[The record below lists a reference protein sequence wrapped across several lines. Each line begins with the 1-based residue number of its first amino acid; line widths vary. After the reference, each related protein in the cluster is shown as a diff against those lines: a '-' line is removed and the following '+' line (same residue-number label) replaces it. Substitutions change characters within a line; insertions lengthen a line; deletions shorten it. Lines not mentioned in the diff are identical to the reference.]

1 MKITEKDVGRR
12 VIVNIPDK
20 PPFIE
25 NEKGEIISIESGYSE
40 NIGIKFDK
48 KDTRFHTCSGKT
60 KMGFGYYVDDY
71 NITFEKESKK
81 MTGIRIE
88 TEKIVES
95 NGNLS
100 RKITEFKAL
109 PEDKLPLKYLDGK
122 LPVVYQENN
131 RLKFENA
138 PDNLDGHYSRY
149 EIVEEKEFQ
158 DILKHCRLAGK
169 HLKNVNKEIAQKK
182 LEWNGTETFVI

>member
-48 KDTRFHTCSGKT
+48 KDPRFHSCSGAT

-158 DILKHCRLAGK
+158 DILKHCHIAGQ
-169 HLKNVNKEIAQKK
+169 HLKNVNK
-182 LEWNGTETFVI
+182 

>member
-158 DILKHCRLAGK
+158 DILKHCHIAGQ
-169 HLKNVNKEIAQKK
+169 HLKNVNKEIAKK
-182 LEWNGTETFVI
+182 KSEWNGTETFVI